1 MPAESALQ
9 VRDAIAAALDGLVLG
24 ERHEAEVTGLRFQ
37 AGNLNLVWTGS
48 SAVFSER
55 WVTVKFPDGVR
66 SGQLHTLVEA
76 DDEDA
81 ITNFQDGAA
90 TPADGDEITVELSDT
105 DGGTPLW
112 TAVLT
117 WGSHGTQHGFNSVG
131 NMHGEL
137 DPTTVVIDTRVFI
150 PVCDDPTTGQFVT
163 PCVFVVPGDPW
174 IRTGDENRTFG
185 PTITGRTWMWEVVS
199 LVSPSDPDRFL
210 TLARVTEEV
219 IAALEADDSLGGEV
233 DYSEVASVG
242 PVEPRKISDAKQMVQ
257 ACSVRFMVET

>member
-1 MPAESALQ
+1 MPAETSLQ

-24 ERHEAEVTGLRFQ
+24 ERHEAEITGFRFQ

-117 WGSHGTQHGFNSVG
+117 WGSHGTHHGFNSVG
-131 NMHGEL
+131 NTHGSL

-174 IRTGDENRTFG
+174 FEFDDDRTMG
-185 PTITGRTWMWEVVS
+185 PTIEGRTWMWDVQA
-199 LVSPSDPDRFL
+199 LVSPSEADRFL
-210 TLARVTEEV
+210 TVVGMVEGV
-219 IAALEADDSLGGEV
+219 VAALNGDDSLDDEV
-233 DYSEVASVG
+233 LYSEIVSTGAVG
-242 PVEPRKISDAKQMVQ
+242 PMKVGDKQVVG
-257 ACSVRFMVET
+257 CPVRLKVET

>member
-24 ERHEAEVTGLRFQ
+24 ERHEAEITGFRFQ

-55 WVTVKFPDGVR
+55 WVTVKFDDGVR
-66 SGQLHTLVEA
+66 SGQLHTLAEA

-117 WGSHGTQHGFNSVG
+117 WGSHGTHHGFNSVG
-131 NMHGEL
+131 NTHGSL

-150 PVCDDPTTGQFVT
+150 PVCDDPTTGQFTT
-163 PCVFVVPGDPW
+163 PCAFVTPGDPW
-174 IRTGDENRTFG
+174 FDSEGGLRTMG
-185 PTITGRTWMWEVVS
+185 PTITGRDWRWDVLA
-199 LVSPSDPDRFL
+199 LVSPSDPDRFA
-210 TLARVTEEV
+210 TVAGIVEEV
-219 IAALEADDSLGGEV
+219 IAAIDDDESLGGEV
-233 DYSEVASVG
+233 DYSEVSSVG
-242 PVEPRKISDAKQMVQ
+242 PVEPRKIGDKQVQ
-257 ACSVRFMVET
+257 ACAVRLKVGT